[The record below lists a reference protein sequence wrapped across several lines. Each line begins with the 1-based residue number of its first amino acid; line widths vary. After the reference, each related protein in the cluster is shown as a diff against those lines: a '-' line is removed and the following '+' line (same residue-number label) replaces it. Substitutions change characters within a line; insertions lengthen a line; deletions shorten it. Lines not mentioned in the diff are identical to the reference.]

1 MLGRKNKIMGHIK
14 VVVLGILFV
23 LYLGPML
30 FVLINSFKANKD
42 IILNPLQIL
51 GNLNIKNYIEAAEKM
66 KYISA
71 FENSLLI
78 TILSVGLIILTA
90 SMAAYIFCRKK
101 WSVNNFMFY
110 AMIAAMILPFQAL
123 MIPLVSIYGG
133 QLNVLNKWTL
143 IYMYIGFGAPLAV
156 FMYHGFIKGIPL
168 ELEEAA
174 QIDGASQLKVFTKI
188 IWPILRPITLTIT
201 ILDVLWIW
209 NDFLLPSLILVE
221 ANDRTLPLSTFYFYG
236 TYSVDL
242 GLMMAGLVLT
252 ITPVLILYLFLQK
265 YILEGVVQGAIK

>member
-1 MLGRKNKIMGHIK
+1 MNSSKKKITALSK
-14 VVVLGILFV
+14 LVILSTFFL

-30 FVLINSFKANKD
+30 FVFLNSFKPNKE
-42 IILNPLQIL
+42 IILNPLTLTGYSGIQ
-51 GNLNIKNYIEAAEKM
+51 NYISAAEKM
-66 KYISA
+66 KYIAA
-71 FENSLLI
+71 FGNSLFI
-78 TILSVGLIILTA
+78 TIISVGLIIFTSSMTA
-90 SMAAYIFCRKK
+90 YLFCRKK
-101 WSVNNFMFY
+101 WVINNLMFY
-110 AMIAAMILPFQAL
+110 GMIAAMILPFQAL

-133 QLNVLNKWTL
+133 LLNVLNKWTL

-174 QIDGASQLKVFTKI
+174 QIDGANSIQVFTKI
-188 IWPILRPITLTIT
+188 IWPILKPTTFTIM

-209 NDFLLPSLILVE
+209 NDFLLPSLILIE
-221 ANDRTLPLSTFYFYG
+221 AKDRTLPLSTFYFYG

-242 GLMMAGLVLT
+242 GLMMAGLVLI

>member
-1 MLGRKNKIMGHIK
+1 MNKKKNNIIASVKI
-14 VVVLGILFV
+14 VVLSILFIS
-23 LYLGPML
+23 YIGPMG
-30 FVLINSFKANKD
+30 FVLMNSFKSNKD
-42 IILNPLQIL
+42 IILNPLGIF
-51 GNLNIKNYIEAAEKM
+51 GNLNIKNYIDAAEKM
-66 KYISA
+66 KYVSA
-71 FENSLLI
+71 FGNSLLI
-78 TILSVGLIILTA
+78 TVLSVGLIILTA

-101 WSVNNFMFY
+101 WAINNFMFY

-133 QLNVLNKWTL
+133 QLNILNKWTL

-174 QIDGASQLKVFTKI
+174 QIDGASSIRVFTSI

-221 ANDRTLPLSTFYFYG
+221 AKDRTLPLSTFYFYG